1 MAVAQV
7 AQCMVAVEFPFS
19 QWAKVLDIVVSF
31 GLPKCD
37 IKDGNHGHISLRP
50 AHMEF
55 EEFLFWMGTALLRR
69 SNVTFP
75 SRLEILHHFLG
86 RNLRCVTN
94 SQKLSAKQWMS
105 SITLE

>member
-1 MAVAQV
+1 MKDFSDCEYGYVLDL
-7 AQCMVAVEFPFS
+7 VAVYVQHLS
-19 QWAKVLDIVVSF
+19 TCIQGI
-31 GLPKCD
+31 PKCD

-50 AHMEF
+50 AYMEF

-69 SNVTFP
+69 NNVTFP

>member
-7 AQCMVAVEFPFS
+7 AQCMVTVELPFG
-19 QWAKVLDIVVSF
+19 QWAKVLEV
-31 GLPKCD
+31 
-37 IKDGNHGHISLRP
+37 KDGNHGHISLRP
-50 AHMEF
+50 AYMEF